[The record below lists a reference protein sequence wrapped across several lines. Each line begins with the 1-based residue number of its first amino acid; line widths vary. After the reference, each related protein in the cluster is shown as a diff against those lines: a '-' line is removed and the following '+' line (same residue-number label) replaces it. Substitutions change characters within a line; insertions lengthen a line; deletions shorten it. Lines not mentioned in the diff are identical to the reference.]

1 MSDNIKVCLRI
12 KPILEASSREKDKVT
27 VSLKR
32 EADRCKITFNPMK
45 KKAEAKVFTF
55 NEVFETSASQIQVYE
70 NFKDELLH
78 SVVEGVKMD
87 NLV

>member
-1 MSDNIKVCLRI
+1 
-12 KPILEASSREKDKVT
+12 
-27 VSLKR
+27 
-32 EADRCKITFNPMK
+32 MK

-78 SVVEGVKMD
+78 SVVEGVKMG